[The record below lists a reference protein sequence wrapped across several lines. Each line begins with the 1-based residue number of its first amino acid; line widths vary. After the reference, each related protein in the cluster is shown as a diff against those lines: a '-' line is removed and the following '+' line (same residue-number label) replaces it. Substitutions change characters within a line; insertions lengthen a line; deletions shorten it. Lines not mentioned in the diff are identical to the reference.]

1 MVEAAVGL
9 MVTVVEAAGLFVEV
23 VEAAA
28 ELVVVVV
35 EAVSGLPVK
44 ILQVPATTAAIARIA
59 PPTMILRVLLLL
71 GCSVAGVVKDKILLD
86 LYTPNRA

>member
-1 MVEAAVGL
+1 

-23 VEAAA
+23 VEATL
-28 ELVVVVV
+28 EPVVVVV

-59 PPTMILRVLLLL
+59 PPTIILRVLLLV
-71 GCSVAGVVKDKILLD
+71 GCSGAGVVKDRILLV
-86 LYTPNRA
+86 LYSANRAN